1 MDRLRSPS
9 LGVPP
14 MLGELWPFVK
24 PTVSGTGVGQSNLLG
39 WLGELGEDAGLAFF
53 AQAVALAADANGG

>member
-14 MLGELWPFVK
+14 MVGELGPFVK
-24 PTVSGTGVGQSNLLG
+24 PTASGPRVGWSDLLG
-39 WLGELGEDAGLAFF
+39 WLSELGEDAGLALF
-53 AQAVALAADANGG
+53 AQAVALAANANGG

>member
-14 MLGELWPFVK
+14 MVGELWPFVK
-24 PTVSGTGVGQSNLLG
+24 PPVSCAGVWQSNLLC

-53 AQAVALAADANGG
+53 AQAITLTADANRG

>member
-14 MLGELWPFVK
+14 MVGELWFFVK
-24 PTVSGTGVGQSNLLG
+24 PTASGLGVWWSDLLG
-39 WLGELGEDAGLAFF
+39 WLAEFGEDAGLAFF
-53 AQAVALAADANGG
+53 AQAVALASDANGG